1 MIRTLLV
8 VEGGLARGA
17 LAYVL
22 TAQDDIEV
30 IGELDRM
37 TEVPAAVRSKRP
49 DITLIDLEL
58 LSVEDLARACATY
71 GRLDRCRILALVE
84 LRQAPQLARA
94 ITQHHA
100 DVGFISK
107 DAPPQRVIDGVRS
120 LARGEIV
127 IDGALV
133 SAALRSQSP
142 LTTREKAVLEVAAEG
157 WPVREIAS
165 RFGLAPGTVRN
176 HLSRIMAKT
185 GARTRIQAVR
195 AAQNSGWI

>member
-8 VEGGLARGA
+8 VDGGLARGA

-22 TAQDDIEV
+22 SAQNDIEV

-37 TEVPAAVRSKRP
+37 ADVAVAVRSRLP
-49 DITLIDLEL
+49 DITVIDLDL
-58 LSVEDLARACATY
+58 LGTEDLPRACAAY
-71 GRLDRCRILALVE
+71 DKLDRCRILALVE
-84 LRQAPQLARA
+84 LRRAPQLSSV
-94 ITQHHA
+94 ITRHHA
-100 DVGFISK
+100 EVGFISK

-127 IDGALV
+127 LDGALV
-133 SAALRSQSP
+133 AAALRSQSP

-157 WPVREIAS
+157 WPIREIAS